1 MKRIRSCFLL
11 IIFCFFSFFIL
22 SINVAQ
28 IIIDH
33 ELDFKQFFLGI
44 PMSVFVLYMAYT
56 AKIDYNEECLR
67 CFALWK
73 SKIVSYSDIARIS
86 CSGIIGLY
94 WLITYNNEKYGLNF
108 PLEHK
113 KMRKVFDA
121 IKNANPNVQI
131 DVWWYKKQ
139 PRATILKTSL
149 KFCLFVLIVLLADF
163 LLHIFKK

>member
-1 MKRIRSCFLL
+1 MKRIYSCFLAIL
-11 IIFCFFSFFIL
+11 FSFIAFFIFA
-22 SINVAQ
+22 INIAQ
-28 IIIDH
+28 IVMH
-33 ELDFKQFFLGI
+33 EPDAKMIFLGI
-44 PMSVFVLYMAYT
+44 PLAVFLLYLAYS

-67 CFALWK
+67 HFALWK
-73 SKIVSYSDIARIS
+73 RKEVSYSDIARIS

-113 KMRKVFDA
+113 KMMKVFDA